1 MKVCL
6 LIKSLTSLSLLSFYF
21 FHSLS
26 HSLSLSLFLS
36 PIPEH
41 EIPFLDCFAP
51 SLTWSRRLS
60 KEEQTNSS
68 EIETCGNVLL
78 T

>member
-6 LIKSLTSLSLLSFYF
+6 LIKSLTSLSLPSLFISFI
-21 FHSLS
+21 L
-26 HSLSLSLFLS
+26 SLSLSPS